1 MNETFPAAPISVEVF
16 AGRLIALDTLRH
28 AIVEM
33 WDFWDRERHG
43 DGFTA
48 ADVLRLEEIRQI
60 VNAERPLLPVSRE
73 TALQYKEILRSRGV
87 FHALPPSDTPGFRT
101 SYPAVLP
108 PTATSIFAP
117 LAAVQISPREKSNDE
132 HSTSTLVSTPDPVP
146 PSTPV
151 ATFDGARY
159 QEYRARQ
166 SAAATPDNAKIPARR
181 SADAP
186 RKAAAKVRSRG
197 AKRRRGQRKNG
208 KTRRRDPKH

>member
-1 MNETFPAAPISVEVF
+1 MNETFPSAPISVEAF

-87 FHALPPSDTPGFRT
+87 FHALPPE
-101 SYPAVLP
+101 A
-108 PTATSIFAP
+108 
-117 LAAVQISPREKSNDE
+117 LAQPKFGVDLRCLTQTDSPREKSNDE

-151 ATFDGARY
+151 ATFDGERY
-159 QEYRARQ
+159 QEYRAGQ
-166 SAAATPDNAKIPARR
+166 SAATAPDNAKIPARR

-208 KTRRRDPKH
+208 KTRRRDPKR

>member
-1 MNETFPAAPISVEVF
+1 MNETFPLAPISVEAF

-48 ADVLRLEEIRQI
+48 ADILRLEEIRQI
-60 VNAERPLLPVSRE
+60 VTAERPLLPVSRE

-87 FHALPPSDTPGFRT
+87 FHALPPSISPLLDGDYPG
-101 SYPAVLP
+101 
-108 PTATSIFAP
+108 
-117 LAAVQISPREKSNDE
+117 AAVQISPREKSNDE
-132 HSTSTLVSTPDPVP
+132 HSTSTLVSTADPVP

-159 QEYRARQ
+159 QEYRASQ
-166 SAAATPDNAKIPARR
+166 SAARDGESHPTAPGNAKIPARR

-208 KTRRRDPKH
+208 KTRRRDPKR